1 MRRRVTAWVRGKFCS
16 MMYRFFLCFLV
27 LASLIQLVSFI
38 NYRVNLG
45 YLETQMKENY
55 NTVLSNIADG
65 LNNVF
70 TEIYSLNYLL
80 SLDEATMQ
88 VFSSNFTVD
97 SHAKYAR
104 VSQSIRSLAR
114 IRLMNEYIDNVFI
127 YKKRDGLVIS
137 DQGTYSAADFF
148 GRSRRLELY
157 SEDFWNAY
165 GSQNRPFQ
173 ILPPSRSVA
182 QNGAYILPVVQT
194 AIAEYKSNDLFVIS
208 VKVDSLVQLL
218 KDSKLTPNSKLF
230 VLGDDRQVIASTE
243 MDTPDVEISQF
254 LKTFQAGEQTHLKT
268 EIGGKAMLAIQ
279 MNTRF
284 IFKNLNMVALVPVA
298 DIQESMSV
306 IKFWGNLLNILAL
319 LLSVLI
325 SFLLSQKL
333 YAPLQSLIVKLP
345 TAASGP
351 PANEYKLLDR
361 VFHRM
366 LDDVSRLNDKLTFIY
381 PVALEQWMVNL
392 LRFKRLPDQ
401 QETEAFLQKSG
412 FAFEHSSFVTAL
424 IRVKFAGPFLG
435 EYSKSEQN
443 TARNRILQLL
453 KEHIPAARQWIVVE
467 IEDNVYGL
475 LANVPQL
482 TGRQMELDVYFT
494 LIQDSLHTDHDVQE
508 ISIGVGEIHPGFA
521 GLQESYLE
529 AMKAIWRISP
539 LQHERIHYS
548 VRTESE
554 KAEAL
559 LSAGDSRKIFNLV
572 CSAKKDELSG
582 LLETVVL
589 RHLSGGLNEIG
600 LKELYLQIFVI
611 GSEVLKHKDTTLSD
625 GAYRE
630 YFHRILSDNPLS
642 VEGTMGFLTEF
653 LEAIMEAVNPEA
665 DGPESVLFKQFID
678 MHYQEDIHL
687 DLLADKFHSTSNYM
701 SRLLKKELGKPFH
714 QYLQELRIGKA
725 KEMLAR
731 TDMPI
736 QDIWAAVG
744 FNNRNSFIRSFRKL
758 EGISPTDYRNQFP
771 AAGGEAIRKQM

>member
-1 MRRRVTAWVRGKFCS
+1 MRRRVTAFVKGKFRS
-16 MMYRFFLCFLV
+16 MMYRFFFCFLV

-137 DQGTYSAADFF
+137 DQGTYPAADFF
-148 GRSRRLELY
+148 GRSRQLELY
-157 SEDFWNAY
+157 TEDFWNAY

-173 ILPPSRSVA
+173 ILPPSRSVS

-218 KDSKLTPNSKLF
+218 MDSKLTPNSKLF

-254 LKTFQAGEQTHLKT
+254 LKTFQAGDQSHLKT
-268 EIGGKAMLAIQ
+268 EIGGNAMLAIQ

-284 IFKNLNMVALVPVA
+284 VFKNLNMVALVPVT
-298 DIQESMSV
+298 DIEESMSV

-325 SFLLSQKL
+325 SFLLSRKL

-345 TAASGP
+345 AAGSGP

-381 PVALEQWMVNL
+381 PMALEQWMVNL
-392 LRFKRLPDQ
+392 LRFKRLPDH

-412 FAFEHSSFVTAL
+412 FSFEHSSFVTAL

-443 TARNRILQLL
+443 IARNRILQLL

-467 IEDNVYGL
+467 IEDNVYSL

-482 TGRQMELDVYFT
+482 TGRHKELNTYFT
-494 LIQDSLHTDHDVQE
+494 LVQDSLHMDHDVQE
-508 ISIGVGEIHPGFA
+508 TSIGVGETHPGFA

-559 LSAGDSRKIFNLV
+559 LSAGDSRKIFNVV

-589 RHLSGGLNEIG
+589 PHLSGGLNEIG

-611 GSEVLKHKDTTLSD
+611 GSEVLKHKDTTLPD

-642 VEGTMGFLTEF
+642 VDGTMEFLTEF
-653 LEAIMEAVNPEA
+653 LEAIMEAVNPET
-665 DGPESVLFKQFID
+665 DGPQSVIFKQFID
-678 MHYQEDIHL
+678 MHYQEEIHL
-687 DLLADKFHSTSNYM
+687 DLLADKFHTTSNYM

-725 KEMLAR
+725 KELLAR
-731 TDMPI
+731 TDLPI

-771 AAGGEAIRKQM
+771 AAGDEDIRKQM